1 MKAENNEQKR
11 MLERK
16 IDAALSSYP
25 VAPLPSD
32 FAGQVMARIE
42 LTPQEGGPA
51 TSLVAPADTLRRYL
65 RLYSFELTCSLLL
78 TLGLALGVVWPL
90 FAQAGLLPVLWSGAP
105 AMKIQSETLFA
116 HYFSSWYV
124 VGIGVVILLELG
136 IALLAWM
143 MWMEQPRLKIR

>member
-1 MKAENNEQKR
+1 MKAENNEQKCI
-11 MLERK
+11 LERQ

-25 VAPLPSD
+25 VAPLPLD
-32 FAGQVMARIE
+32 FANQVMARIE
-42 LTPQEGGPA
+42 LTPQEEGPA

-65 RLYSFELTCSLLL
+65 RLYSFELTCSMLL

-105 AMKIQSETLFA
+105 AMDVQLFA

-136 IALLAWM
+136 IALLAWVA
-143 MWMEQPRLKIR
+143 WVEQPRLKVR